1 MSKITKIKFFDLG
14 SQQSLIKD
22 KIDRGINDVLA
33 HGKYILGPEVA
44 ELEDKLATYTGAR
57 YCISCA
63 NGTDALQISLM
74 ALGVGPGD
82 EVIVPGFTYIAP
94 AEAVA
99 ILGGK
104 VIYVDV
110 SSHTYNLDVTQIEA
124 AITNKTKAII
134 AVSLFGQCA
143 DFDEINELAR
153 RYDLPVIED
162 GAQSFGALYKG
173 QRSGSLTKIATTS
186 FFPAKPL
193 GCYGDG
199 GAVFTSDEDLAIKIR
214 QIARHGQD
222 KRYHHKIIGL
232 NSRLDSIQAAVLLA
246 KLTIFDAELVQRNRV
261 ASNYLSKLSGVNL
274 RSIPDIR
281 PYNQSVWAQF
291 TIETENRDAVQQY
304 LTDRGIPTAVY
315 YPIPLNRQPAVEDAK
330 SYLLVSEH
338 AAKHVMSL
346 PMGPYLTSYDQE
358 IIIDELTA
366 AIASAK

>member
-1 MSKITKIKFFDLG
+1 MKFFDLE
-14 SQQSLIKD
+14 SQLSLIKN
-22 KIDRGINDVLA
+22 KIDEGIENVHD
-33 HGKYILGPEVA
+33 HGKYILGPEVT

-74 ALGVGPGD
+74 ALSIGVGD
-82 EVIVPGFTYIAP
+82 EVIVPGFTYVAP

-104 VIYVDV
+104 VVYVDV
-110 SSHTYNLDVTQIEA
+110 SSDTYNLDASQIEA
-124 AITNKTKAII
+124 AITDKTKAII

-143 DFDEINELAR
+143 DFDKINEVAR
-153 RYDLPVIED
+153 RHDLPVIED
-162 GAQSFGALYKG
+162 GAQSFGASYKG
-173 QRSGSLTKIATTS
+173 QRSGSLTTIATTS

-222 KRYHHKIIGL
+222 KPYHHKIIGL
-232 NSRLDSIQAAVLLA
+232 NSRLDSIQAAVLLV
-246 KLTIFDAELVQRNRV
+246 KMTIFDAELVQRNKI
-261 ASNYLSKLSGVNL
+261 ASNYLSKLSRVGL
-274 RSIPDIR
+274 HSIPHIR
-281 PYNQSVWAQF
+281 PYNQSAWAQF

-304 LTDRGIPTAVY
+304 LTDRGIPTSVY

-330 SYLLVSEH
+330 TYLAVSEQ
-338 AAKHVMSL
+338 AAKHVLSL
-346 PMGPYLTSYDQE
+346 PMSPYLNSYDQE

-366 AIASAK
+366 AVASVK

>member
-1 MSKITKIKFFDLG
+1 MKFFDLEA
-14 SQQSLIKD
+14 QLSLIKD
-22 KIDRGINDVLA
+22 KIDVGINKVFA
-33 HGKYILGPEVA
+33 HGKYILGPEVT
-44 ELEDKLATYTGAR
+44 ELENKLATYTGAR

-74 ALGVGPGD
+74 ALGVGIGD

-104 VIYVDV
+104 VVYVDV
-110 SSHTYNLDVTQIEA
+110 SSDTYNLDVSQIEA
-124 AITNKTKAII
+124 AITDKTKAII

-143 DFDEINELAR
+143 DFDEINNIAR

-173 QRSGSLTKIATTS
+173 QKSGNLTTIATTS

-199 GAVFTSDEDLAIKIR
+199 GAIFTSDEELAVKVR

-222 KRYHHKIIGL
+222 KRYHHKVIGL

-246 KLTIFDAELVQRNRV
+246 KMTIFDAELVERNKI
-261 ASNYLSKLSGVNL
+261 ASTYLSKLSEAGL
-274 RSIPDIR
+274 RSIPRIR
-281 PYNQSVWAQF
+281 PNNQSAWAQF
-291 TIETENRDAVQQY
+291 TIEIDNRDAVQQY
-304 LTDRGIPTAVY
+304 LANKGIPTTVY
-315 YPIPLNRQPAVEDAK
+315 YPVPLNRQPAVEDAK
-330 SYLLVSEH
+330 SYLSVSEQ
-338 AAKHVMSL
+338 AAKHVLSL
-346 PMGPYLTSYDQE
+346 PMGPYLSSNDQKT
-358 IIIDELTA
+358 IINELIA
-366 AIASAK
+366 AVAYTK

>member
-1 MSKITKIKFFDLG
+1 MKFFDLEK
-14 SQQSLIKD
+14 QLSLIKD
-22 KIDRGINDVLA
+22 KIDENINNVFT

-44 ELEDKLATYTGAR
+44 ELEDKLASYTGAR

-74 ALGVGPGD
+74 ALGVGVGD
-82 EVIVPGFTYIAP
+82 EVIVPGFTYVAP

-104 VIYVDV
+104 IVYVDV
-110 SSHTYNLDVTQIEA
+110 SSNTYNLDASQIEA
-124 AITNKTKAII
+124 AITDKTKAII

-143 DFDEINELAR
+143 DFDEINEIAR

-162 GAQSFGALYKG
+162 GAQSFGASYKG
-173 QRSGSLTKIATTS
+173 QKSGSLTTIATTS

-199 GAVFTSDEDLAIKIR
+199 GAIFTSDESLSIKIR

-246 KLTIFDAELVQRNRV
+246 KMTVFDAELVQRNKV
-261 ASNYLSKLSGVNL
+261 ASNYLSKLSGLGL
-274 RSIPDIR
+274 RSLPDIKS
-281 PYNQSVWAQF
+281 YNQSAWAQF
-291 TIETENRDAVQQY
+291 TIEVNNRDAVQQY
-304 LTDRGIPTAVY
+304 LTDKGIPTAVY

-330 SYLLVSEH
+330 SYLSVSEQ
-338 AAKHVMSL
+338 AASHVLSL
-346 PMGPYLTSYDQE
+346 PMGPYLTSSDQE

-366 AIASAK
+366 AAASIE